1 MGKIFIA
8 FQYRGENLE
17 EVEDWLNI
25 IRDEVLK
32 TKNDYFCSFWVED
45 MFQEKG
51 YTDKQMYNY
60 CLNKLDKCE
69 TVIFLLRSEKNS
81 KGMIKELDH
90 AVKKGKKIIVII
102 KQGLKFEEYR
112 KKAEYLLEVK
122 DICELRN
129 KIKAIKV

>member
-90 AVKKGKKIIVII
+90 AVKKGKKIR
-102 KQGLKFEEYR
+102 L
-112 KKAEYLLEVK
+112 
-122 DICELRN
+122 
-129 KIKAIKV
+129 